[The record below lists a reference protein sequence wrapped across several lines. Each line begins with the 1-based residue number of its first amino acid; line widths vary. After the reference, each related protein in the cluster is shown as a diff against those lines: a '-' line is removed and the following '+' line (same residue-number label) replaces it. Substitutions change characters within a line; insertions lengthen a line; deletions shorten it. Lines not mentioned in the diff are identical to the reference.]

1 MFRSEGNFVFDIKT
15 ISFQA
20 VTVATEAYQFIC
32 DAIEKRRVNQYLM
45 FIIW

>member
-15 ISFQA
+15 ISLQA
-20 VTVATEAYQFIC
+20 VTVAIEAYQFIC